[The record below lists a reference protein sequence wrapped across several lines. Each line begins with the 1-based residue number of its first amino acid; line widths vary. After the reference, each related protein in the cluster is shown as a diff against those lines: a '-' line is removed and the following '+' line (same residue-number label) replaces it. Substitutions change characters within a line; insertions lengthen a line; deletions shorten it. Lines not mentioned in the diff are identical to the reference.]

1 MSATKTETG
10 RPEALRLSQS
20 GRLAISPNK
29 YNGLSPEWR
38 SMWNEH
44 GSFMVR
50 ADEVTIEE
58 YRVDPAKYSF
68 TYPTC
73 QGKVFHCL
81 LQTKPNNIRIIGPD
95 VFHVADYQI
104 PVTRPAG
111 EITVRVYSP
120 RGSGPFP
127 VHLNF
132 HGGKD
137 MAFFSR
143 L

>member
-1 MSATKTETG
+1 MSTTKTETEQ
-10 RPEALRLSQS
+10 PETLRLSRS

-29 YNGLSPEWR
+29 YDGLSSEWR

-73 QGKVFHCL
+73 SGKVFCCL
-81 LQTKPNNIRIIGPD
+81 LRYKT
-95 VFHVADYQI
+95 
-104 PVTRPAG
+104 
-111 EITVRVYSP
+111 
-120 RGSGPFP
+120 
-127 VHLNF
+127 
-132 HGGKD
+132 
-137 MAFFSR
+137 
-143 L
+143 

>member
-1 MSATKTETG
+1 MSATKTETE
-10 RPEALRLSQS
+10 RPETLRLTQS

-29 YNGLSPEWR
+29 CDGLSPEWR

-73 QGKVFHCL
+73 SGTAFRCL
-81 LQTKPNNIRIIGPD
+81 LQNQD
-95 VFHVADYQI
+95 
-104 PVTRPAG
+104 
-111 EITVRVYSP
+111 
-120 RGSGPFP
+120 
-127 VHLNF
+127 
-132 HGGKD
+132 
-137 MAFFSR
+137 
-143 L
+143 